1 MRCPLSLWMDFCMFG
16 GEGSQTLP
24 VYNKWSRGAVH
35 GPFLVDVKK
44 KILFFI
50 FIKKIFSLF
59 FF

>member
-44 KILFFI
+44 KNPFLYFH
-50 FIKKIFSLF
+50 
-59 FF
+59 